1 MKLTYSIFTNNGNRE
16 VNEDTVGEVA
26 SAAVHCFVVADGL
39 GGHGHGE
46 IASAIAVDAAKE
58 SFMESADE
66 DVLARSFET
75 AQERVLSEQGNN
87 PMAADMKTTM
97 VDLILKINGIA
108 RWGHI
113 GDSRLY
119 FFRDGE
125 LAAHTLDHSVPQ
137 MLVNLG
143 EITFEEIRGH
153 EDRNRL
159 IRVIGT
165 EWEGSSYELSQEI
178 AIRDNDSFLMCT
190 DGFWELINEQQ
201 MVETLKNA
209 KSVEEWMNSMV
220 EIVMENGK
228 DVNMDNNSAIAV
240 WFR

>member
-1 MKLTYSIFTNNGNRE
+1 
-16 VNEDTVGEVA
+16 
-26 SAAVHCFVVADGL
+26 
-39 GGHGHGE
+39 
-46 IASAIAVDAAKE
+46 
-58 SFMESADE
+58 
-66 DVLARSFET
+66 
-75 AQERVLSEQGNN
+75 
-87 PMAADMKTTM
+87 MKTTM